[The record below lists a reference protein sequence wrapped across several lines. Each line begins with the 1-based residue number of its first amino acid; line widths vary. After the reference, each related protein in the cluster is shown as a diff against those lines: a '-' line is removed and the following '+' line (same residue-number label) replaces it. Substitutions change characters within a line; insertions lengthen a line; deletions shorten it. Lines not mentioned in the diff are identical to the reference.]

1 MASIIQLKRSTTPG
15 SVPADGT
22 LEHGE
27 LALNIPDKKL
37 FSANATGNTFTL
49 SGDQYN
55 LTSTNG
61 SDQATITLTVDNDVL
76 SNDSIIIAAGE
87 GVDVSES
94 SGTITIAGEDATDSN
109 KGIASFDSGDFVV
122 TSGAVTL
129 ADGASGAVL
138 AINGTANEV
147 DVSRSN
153 GTVTV
158 GLVDNVTIG
167 GTLDV
172 TSAANF
178 NDTTSSTTNTTGAV
192 IIDGGLGLA
201 ENLNMGGNLDVDGTT
216 TLGST
221 LDVTGLASLDGGID
235 VDGAFTVADT
245 SGNIASSG
253 TLSITNATGSTSTST
268 GAVKVTGGVGIA
280 ENLYVGGVAR
290 VTDTTASTSTSTG
303 ALVVSGGAGIAGNL
317 YVGGNLDIAGT
328 QTIVDSTTVS
338 IGDSLLKLAADN
350 SSDTSDVGWYGVYN
364 DGAEKYA
371 GIFRDASDSGVFK
384 VWKELTSEPGTTVD
398 IAGSGSL
405 AQLDA
410 IIDGGT
416 Y

>member
-61 SDQATITLTVDNDVL
+61 SDQATITLTVDNDTL
-76 SNDSIIIAAGE
+76 SNDNIIIAAGE
-87 GVDVSES
+87 GIDVSES
-94 SGTITIAGEDATDSN
+94 SGTITIAGEDASDTN
-109 KGIASFDSGDFVV
+109 KGVAIFSDTTDFTVSSGDVSLADTVVKTVASDSGSATPSSHGF
-122 TSGAVTL
+122 TIA
-129 ADGASGAVL
+129 
-138 AINGTANEV
+138 GTANEIET
-147 DVSRSN
+147 S
-153 GTVTV
+153 GTGATITI
-158 GLVDNVTIG
+158 GLPNNVTIG

-178 NDTTSSTTNTTGAV
+178 NDTTSSSSTTTGAV
-192 IIDGGLGLA
+192 IVDGGMGVA
-201 ENLNMGGNLDVDGTT
+201 ENVHIGGTLNVASGETTLSSATVSDLTSGRVVLAGTSGALEDSGNLTFNGSALAVTGAISATGNLTVGGDLTINGTT
-216 TLGST
+216 TT
-221 LDVTGLASLDGGID
+221 LNT
-235 VDGAFTVADT
+235 
-245 SGNIASSG
+245 
-253 TLSITNATGSTSTST
+253 
-268 GAVKVTGGVGIA
+268 
-280 ENLYVGGVAR
+280 
-290 VTDTTASTSTSTG
+290 
-303 ALVVSGGAGIAGNL
+303 
-317 YVGGNLDIAGT
+317 
-328 QTIVDSTTVS
+328 TTVEVE
-338 IGDSLLKLAADN
+338 DSLLKLGANNA
-350 SSDTSDVGWYGVYN
+350 SDSVDVGWYGVYN

-371 GIFRDASDSGVFK
+371 GIFRDASETISSPERSVFV
-384 VWKELTSEPGTTVD
+384 VWGGLTSEPTTTVNF
-398 IAGSGSL
+398 GSGQL

>member
-61 SDQATITLTVDNDVL
+61 SDQATITLTVDNEVL

-87 GVDVSES
+87 GIDVSES
-94 SGTITIAGEDATDSN
+94 SGTITIAGEDASDTN
-109 KGIASFDSGDFVV
+109 KGVAIFSDTTDFTVSSGDVSLADTVVKTVASDSGSATPSSHGF
-122 TSGAVTL
+122 TIA
-129 ADGASGAVL
+129 
-138 AINGTANEV
+138 GTANEIET
-147 DVSRSN
+147 S
-153 GTVTV
+153 GTGATITI
-158 GLVDNVTIG
+158 GLPNNVTIG

-178 NDTTSSTTNTTGAV
+178 NDTTTSSSTTTGAV
-192 IIDGGLGLA
+192 IVDGGMGVA
-201 ENLNMGGNLDVDGTT
+201 ENVHIGGTLNVASGETTLSSATVSDLTSGRVVLAGTSGALEDSGNLTFNGSALAVTGAISATGNLTVGGDLTINGTT
-216 TLGST
+216 TT
-221 LDVTGLASLDGGID
+221 LNT
-235 VDGAFTVADT
+235 
-245 SGNIASSG
+245 
-253 TLSITNATGSTSTST
+253 
-268 GAVKVTGGVGIA
+268 
-280 ENLYVGGVAR
+280 
-290 VTDTTASTSTSTG
+290 
-303 ALVVSGGAGIAGNL
+303 
-317 YVGGNLDIAGT
+317 
-328 QTIVDSTTVS
+328 TTVEVE
-338 IGDSLLKLAADN
+338 DSLLKLGANNAAD
-350 SSDTSDVGWYGVYN
+350 SVDVGWYGVYN

-371 GIFRDASDSGVFK
+371 GIFRDASDSGIFK
-384 VWKELTSEPGTTVD
+384 VLVGLTSEPSTTVSYTQ
-398 IAGSGSL
+398 ATHL